1 MSEIKTNK
9 ISPRR
14 GTTTTIGDS
23 GDTVTVSS
31 GVTIN
36 NAGTLTVS
44 NLTNSGTLTSTGTLT
59 TAGIS
64 GGTINNTTG
73 TISGLQGA
81 LSWQTGSIKTAAFT
95 AVANEGY
102 FVNTTS
108 GSITATLPASPTAG
122 AIIGFKDYAN
132 TFDTNKL
139 VLNPNGNKIQG
150 QATNFEAT
158 TEGIAII
165 FLYVDSTKGWLLV
178 DESKASDIANNAL
191 FVTATGGTVT
201 TCGDFK
207 IHTFTGPGTFC
218 VSDAGNSCGNNKV
231 DYMVIAGGGS
241 GGHGYTNRAFGG
253 GGAGGYR
260 ESHCASVSGPYTASP
275 LASST
280 SLPVSVQ
287 GYPITVGAGGAR
299 APWLNQSGNAGSN
312 SVFSTITSAGGATNN
327 GDGGSGGGGS
337 WMGGTPADIAGGS
350 GNTPPVS
357 PPQGNGG
364 GQGYVVGSPPGPN
377 PAAAGGGGGGASAA
391 GSDAPGSRTGGNGGA
406 GTPSEINGTA
416 TGRAGGGGGGGNSA
430 TATDGGGNGG
440 DVTAASGTANTGGG
454 GGGSGYGAGGAPGTA
469 GSTGGSG
476 IVIIRYKFQ

>member
-9 ISPRR
+9 ISPRK

-81 LSWQTGSIKTAAFT
+81 VNWQTGSIKTAFT

-122 AIIGFKDYAN
+122 DIIGFKDYAN

-150 QATNFEAT
+150 ATSNFHIT

-165 FLYVDSTKGWLLV
+165 FLYIDSTKGWLLV
-178 DESKASDIANNAL
+178 DQSKASDIANNKL
-191 FVTATGGTVT
+191 FITATGGTVT

-207 IHTFTGPGTFC
+207 FTHLQGQELLC
-218 VSDAGNSCGNNKV
+218 
-231 DYMVIAGGGS
+231 
-241 GGHGYTNRAFGG
+241 FG
-253 GGAGGYR
+253 
-260 ESHCASVSGPYTASP
+260 C
-275 LASST
+275 
-280 SLPVSVQ
+280 
-287 GYPITVGAGGAR
+287 
-299 APWLNQSGNAGSN
+299 W
-312 SVFSTITSAGGATNN
+312 
-327 GDGGSGGGGS
+327 
-337 WMGGTPADIAGGS
+337 
-350 GNTPPVS
+350 
-357 PPQGNGG
+357 
-364 GQGYVVGSPPGPN
+364 
-377 PAAAGGGGGGASAA
+377 
-391 GSDAPGSRTGGNGGA
+391 
-406 GTPSEINGTA
+406 
-416 TGRAGGGGGGGNSA
+416 
-430 TATDGGGNGG
+430 
-440 DVTAASGTANTGGG
+440 
-454 GGGSGYGAGGAPGTA
+454 
-469 GSTGGSG
+469 
-476 IVIIRYKFQ
+476 

>member
-14 GTTTTIGDS
+14 GTTTTIADS

-95 AVANEGY
+95 VVANEGY

-150 QATNFEAT
+150 LTSNFEAT

-178 DESKASDIANNAL
+178 DQSKASDIPSNAL
-191 FVTATGGTVT
+191 FVAATGGTVT
-201 TCGDFK
+201 TCGNFK

-218 VSDAGNSCGNNKV
+218 VSDAGNSCGSNKV
-231 DYMVIAGGGS
+231 DYMVIAE
-241 GGHGYTNRAFGG
+241 A
-253 GGAGGYR
+253 
-260 ESHCASVSGPYTASP
+260 ASP
-275 LASST
+275 QF
-280 SLPVSVQ
+280 PDPHVS
-287 GYPITVGAGGAR
+287 I
-299 APWLNQSGNAGSN
+299 
-312 SVFSTITSAGGATNN
+312 
-327 GDGGSGGGGS
+327 
-337 WMGGTPADIAGGS
+337 
-350 GNTPPVS
+350 
-357 PPQGNGG
+357 PQ
-364 GQGYVVGSPPGPN
+364 P
-377 PAAAGGGGGGASAA
+377 
-391 GSDAPGSRTGGNGGA
+391 
-406 GTPSEINGTA
+406 
-416 TGRAGGGGGGGNSA
+416 
-430 TATDGGGNGG
+430 
-440 DVTAASGTANTGGG
+440 
-454 GGGSGYGAGGAPGTA
+454 
-469 GSTGGSG
+469 
-476 IVIIRYKFQ
+476 

>member
-122 AIIGFKDYAN
+122 DIIGFKDYAN

-165 FLYVDSTKGWLLV
+165 FLYIDSTKGWLLI
-178 DESKASDIANNAL
+178 DQSKASDIPSNAL
-191 FVTATGGTVT
+191 FVAATGGTVT

-231 DYMVIAGGGS
+231 DYMVIAG
-241 GGHGYTNRAFGG
+241 
-253 GGAGGYR
+253 
-260 ESHCASVSGPYTASP
+260 
-275 LASST
+275 
-280 SLPVSVQ
+280 
-287 GYPITVGAGGAR
+287 VGAGFPTAF
-299 APWLNQSGNAGSN
+299 GSN
-312 SVFSTITSAGGATNN
+312 
-327 GDGGSGGGGS
+327 
-337 WMGGTPADIAGGS
+337 GTPCGS
-350 GNTPPVS
+350 FR
-357 PPQGNGG
+357 
-364 GQGYVVGSPPGPN
+364 YY
-377 PAAAGGGGGGASAA
+377 
-391 GSDAPGSRTGGNGGA
+391 
-406 GTPSEINGTA
+406 
-416 TGRAGGGGGGGNSA
+416 AGGGGGGGSPPGSVTEGPASPCGTGGGGSA
-430 TATDGGGNGG
+430 T
-440 DVTAASGTANTGGG
+440 GTATAGDTNTGGG
-454 GGGSGYGAGGAPGTA
+454 GGGGGSPGTGGA
-469 GSTGGSG
+469 GGSG
-476 IVIIRYKFQ
+476 IVVIRYKFQ